1 MKNNTWQKPAIA
13 PAFGMPICGSTSHAA
28 RVRVDAVRTDAVRT
42 TGLAVAYRAPGSD
55 AWSPPFS

>member
-13 PAFGMPICGSTSHAA
+13 PSFGMPICGSSSHAA
-28 RVRVDAVRTDAVRT
+28 RARVVDAVRV
-42 TGLAVAYRAPGSD
+42 TGLTAAYGALGSD